1 MILCGATAPRCGRW
15 TNNLEPLDPVWIEAR
30 DALALQGV
38 ICAHY
43 GGQAGLRDRN
53 ALDRVLVHPRE
64 HYAYVGA
71 ADIVELAAAYCAGI
85 VRNRP
90 FAAGNQRTGFLTG
103 ALFLEMNGL
112 RLIASEPEA
121 AQAVAALASDRLNE
135 IGFANFLRA
144 NVESDPEPASDH

>member
-1 MILCGATAPRCGRW
+1 MDR
-15 TNNLEPLDPVWIEAR
+15 LEPVWIEER
-30 DALALQGV
+30 DALALHGV
-38 ICAHY
+38 MCAQY
-43 GGQAGLRDRN
+43 GGQAGLRDRE
-53 ALDRVLVHPRE
+53 ALRMVLAHPRE

-71 ADIVELAAAYCAGI
+71 ADIAELAAAYCAGI

-121 AQAVAALASDRLNE
+121 AQAVHALASGQLNE

-144 NVESDPEPASDH
+144 NIKPDLG